1 MHLRKTTF
9 TVTLILLVAASA
21 WLLVQFTSPVLNLHL
36 SLYRARYLLL
46 AWRLA
51 LYGLTAGLWFTFSS
65 RLQQHNPAAFH
76 HLKRAASGAL
86 LLLVAGEISNSLQ
99 WGETV

>member
-1 MHLRKTTF
+1 MRLRKTTF

-21 WLLVQFTSPVLNLHL
+21 WLLVQFTSPVLNLQL
-36 SLYRARYLLL
+36 SLYRARYMLL

-51 LYGLTAGLWFTFSS
+51 LYGLTAGLWFTLSS
-65 RLQQHNPAAFH
+65 RLQHNPAAFH
-76 HLKRAASGAL
+76 HLKRAAGWSL